1 MQNIAIIGAGGHAKV
16 LIDIVESRASTK
28 IAGLIGRQEDVGGSV
43 MGHAVLGS
51 DDDLIDILSQ
61 GTADTVLIGLGDPAQ
76 RMRLHDEIVQKL
88 PNVTFGVAVHKQA
101 YVSPDVVLGPGTVI
115 MAGATV
121 NPCCRIGAHCVVN
134 TNASM
139 DHDSAMG
146 DFSNLG
152 PNAATGGNVRIG
164 KGTVIGLGASINQG
178 VAVGDNCIVGSGSVV
193 LRNVVEGSKV
203 AGVPAQLME

>member
-1 MQNIAIIGAGGHAKV
+1 MQNIVIIGAGGHAKV
-16 LIDIVESRASTK
+16 LIDIVESRADAK

-51 DDDLIDILSQ
+51 DEDLVDVLSV
-61 GTADTVLIGLGDPAQ
+61 GTADAVLIGLGDPAQ
-76 RMRLHDEIVQKL
+76 RVRLHGEISQKL
-88 PNVTFGVAVHKQA
+88 PNVAYGIAVHKQA
-101 YVSPDVVLGPGTVI
+101 YVAPDVVLGPGTVI

-139 DHDSAMG
+139 DHDSVME
-146 DFSNLG
+146 DFANLG

-164 KGTVIGLGASINQG
+164 KAAVIGLGASINQG
-178 VAVGDNCIVGSGSVV
+178 VDIGDNGIVGSGSVV
-193 LRNVVEGSKV
+193 LKDVAAGAKV